1 MKQVMLYGRKKKVSN
16 SNVLKR
22 ISEVEWKI
30 DNLTRKLHRVLN
42 QIS

>member
-1 MKQVMLYGRKKKVSN
+1 MTEVILYGSKKKVSN
-16 SNVLKR
+16 STVLKR

-42 QIS
+42 EIS